1 MNNATK
7 LPNEYLAFNRT
18 MKAFAILTLIIFST
32 AYAAYLY
39 GSYSDTRKIGHG
51 TDADSTGCAVVLKR
65 AGRGWVN
72 AVIDGSISFFGW
84 VLTGA
89 NVVYAYYCTDTWLTY
104 FGWVA
109 GTLGGRLKQCAIAG
123 IALVMLNW
131 AEQVLQQYGT
141 NNSWVYDSGE
151 AYG

>member
-7 LPNEYLAFNRT
+7 SPNEYLAFNRA

-39 GSYSDTRKIGHG
+39 GSYNDPRKIDHG
-51 TDADSTGCAVVLKR
+51 TDAHCTGPAVILKR
-65 AGRGWVN
+65 AGTGWVN
-72 AVIDGSISFFGW
+72 AVIDGSINFFGW

-89 NVVYAYYCTDTWLTY
+89 NGVYAYYTY

-123 IALVMLNW
+123 MALVMLNW
-131 AEQVLQQYGT
+131 AEQVLRQYGT
-141 NNSWVYDSGE
+141 NNSWLYDSGSACQE
-151 AYG
+151 SFLRG